1 MANLNLKAKGLNTF
15 DAIVVG
21 SGISGGWA
29 AKELCEKGLKVLLL
43 ERGRQLEHVKDYT
56 TALKAPWEVTHRG
69 ATTIAQSKEHPYLIR
84 DRVYTEFNESYW
96 AKDTESPY
104 TEKKRFDWMRA
115 DIVGGRSIMWGRG
128 SLRLSDLDFEAN
140 IKQGI
145 GIDWPIRY
153 KDLAP
158 WYDHV
163 EAFAGISGQ
172 KEGLAHL
179 PDGIFQPPM
188 EMNCF
193 EKQSK
198 ERIESAFPGRKMTIF
213 RTANLTQPIGD
224 RGKCQYRDRCSRGCP
239 FGAYF
244 SSQSSTLPA
253 AAKTGNLT
261 LVSDAIVNS
270 IIYDESK
277 NKATGVRVI
286 DKHTKEMQ
294 EFYANIIFLN
304 ASTLGS
310 TFVLMNSVSNR
321 FPQGIGNDHGVLG
334 HYLMDH
340 HFHVGASGTSD
351 EFKDKYYYGQRP
363 AGFYIPRFRNV
374 HTDDK
379 RGYIRGFGYTG
390 YSSRSGW
397 ARGIAELGIGNAFK
411 DYLSEPG
418 PWQMGL
424 MGFGECLPYEE
435 NQVILDH
442 STKDAW
448 GQPVLQF
455 NCEFKDNEKQM
466 RKDMAADAVAML
478 EAAGLKDVQAFD
490 RDSYPGM
497 AIHEMGTARM
507 GKDPRTSVLN
517 EWNQV
522 HTAKNIFVTDGA
534 CMTSSA
540 CQNPSLT
547 YMAITA
553 RAADYAVKALKRQDL

>member
-1 MANLNLKAKGLNTF
+1 MINVNGKAKELNTY

-43 ERGRQLEHVKDYT
+43 ERGKQLEHIKDYT
-56 TALKAPWEVTHRG
+56 TATQAPWEVTHRG
-69 ATTIAQSKEHPYLIR
+69 KMPLDKEKDHPYQVR
-84 DRVYTEFNESYW
+84 DRLYTEFNADYW
-96 AKDTESPY
+96 LKDSDSPY
-104 TEKKRFDWMRA
+104 KEEKRFDWMRP

-140 IKQGI
+140 AKDGI

-172 KEGLAHL
+172 KEGIPHL
-179 PDGIFQPPM
+179 PDGVFQPPM

-193 EKQSK
+193 EKQVK
-198 ERIESAFPGRKMTIF
+198 GRIEATFPGRHMTIF

-244 SSQSSTLPA
+244 STQSSTLPA
-253 AAKTGNLT
+253 AMKTGNLT
-261 LVSDAIVNS
+261 LHTDAIVNS
-270 IIYDESK
+270 IIYDEAK
-277 NKATGVRVI
+277 GKATGVRVI
-286 DKHTKEMQ
+286 DKHTKEMT
-294 EFYANIIFLN
+294 EYYARILFLN

-310 TFVLMNSVSNR
+310 TFLLMNSVSNR
-321 FPQGIGNDHGVLG
+321 FPNGLGNDSGVLG

-340 HFHVGASGTSD
+340 HFHAGASGTSD
-351 EFKDKYYYGQRP
+351 DFADKYYFGQRP
-363 AGFYIPRFRNV
+363 AGFYIPRFANV
-374 HTDDK
+374 GTDK
-379 RGYIRGFGYTG
+379 RAYLRGFGYTG

-397 ARGIAELGIGNAFK
+397 ARGIAELGIGNTFK
-411 DYLSEPG
+411 DYLSAPG

-435 NQVILDH
+435 NKVTLDH
-442 STKDAW
+442 SIKDAW
-448 GQPVLQF
+448 GQPVLKF
-455 NCEFKDNEKQM
+455 NCEFKDNERQM
-466 RKDMAADAVAML
+466 RKDMDQEAVAML
-478 EAAGLKDVQAFD
+478 EAAGLKNVQPFN

-522 HTAKNIFVTDGA
+522 HAVKNVFVTDGA

>member
-1 MANLNLKAKGLNTF
+1 MINVNGKAKELNTY

-43 ERGRQLEHVKDYT
+43 ERGKQLEHIKDYT
-56 TALKAPWEVTHRG
+56 TATKAPWEATHRG
-69 ATTIAQSKEHPYLIR
+69 KMPLDKEKDHPYQVR
-84 DRVYTEFNESYW
+84 DRLYTEFNADYW
-96 AKDTESPY
+96 LKDSDSPY
-104 TEKKRFDWMRA
+104 KEEKRFDWMRP

-140 IKQGI
+140 AKDGI

-172 KEGLAHL
+172 KEGIPHL
-179 PDGIFQPPM
+179 PDGVFQPPM

-193 EKQSK
+193 EKQVK
-198 ERIESAFPGRKMTIF
+198 GRIEATFPGRHMTIF

-224 RGKCQYRDRCSRGCP
+224 RGKCQYRDRCVRGCP

-244 SSQSSTLPA
+244 STQSSTLPA
-253 AAKTGNLT
+253 AMKTGNLT
-261 LVSDAIVNS
+261 LHTDAIVNS
-270 IIYDESK
+270 IIYDEAK
-277 NKATGVRVI
+277 GKATGVRVI
-286 DKHTKEMQ
+286 DKHTKEMT
-294 EFYANIIFLN
+294 EYYARILFLN

-310 TFVLMNSVSNR
+310 TFLLMNSVSNR
-321 FPQGIGNDHGVLG
+321 FPNGLGNDSGVLG

-340 HFHVGASGTSD
+340 HFHAGASGTSD
-351 EFKDKYYYGQRP
+351 DFADKYYFGQRP
-363 AGFYIPRFRNV
+363 AGFYIPRFANV
-374 HTDDK
+374 GADK
-379 RGYIRGFGYTG
+379 RAYLRGFGYTG

-397 ARGIAELGIGNAFK
+397 ARGIAELGIGNSFK
-411 DYLSEPG
+411 DYLSAPG

-435 NQVILDH
+435 NQVALDH
-442 STKDAW
+442 SVKDAW
-448 GQPVLQF
+448 GQPVLKF
-455 NCEFKDNEKQM
+455 NCEFKDNERQM
-466 RKDMAADAVAML
+466 RKDMDQEAVAML
-478 EAAGLKDVQAFD
+478 EAAGLKNVQPFN

-507 GKDPRTSVLN
+507 GRDPRTSVLN

-522 HTAKNIFVTDGA
+522 HAVKNVFVTDGA

>member
-1 MANLNLKAKGLNTF
+1 MINLNLKAKAANTY

-29 AKELCEKGLKVLLL
+29 AKELCEKGLKVLML
-43 ERGRQLEHVKDYT
+43 ERGKQLEHIKDYVNAT
-56 TALKAPWEVTHRG
+56 EAPWEIPLRG
-69 ATTIAQSKEHPYLIR
+69 KLTPTNKEEHPYLRREGI
-84 DRVYTEFNESYW
+84 YNGFNQSYW
-96 AKDTESPY
+96 MKDVDSPY
-104 TEKKRFDWMRA
+104 TEQKRFDWARA

-128 SLRLSDLDFEAN
+128 SLRLSDMDFEAN
-140 IKQGI
+140 AKEGI

-153 KDLAP
+153 KDIAP

-172 KEGLAHL
+172 AEGLPHL

-193 EKQSK
+193 EKQVK
-198 ERIESAFPGRKMTIF
+198 GRIEGTFPGRKMTIF

-244 SSQSSTLPA
+244 STQSSTLPA
-253 AAKTGNLT
+253 AVKTGNLT
-261 LVSDAIVNS
+261 LRPDSIVNS

-277 NKATGVRVI
+277 SKATGVRVI
-286 DKHTKEMQ
+286 DKHTKEVT
-294 EFYANIIFLN
+294 EYYARIIFLN

-310 TFVLMNSVSNR
+310 TFLLLNSTSDR
-321 FPQGIGNDHGVLG
+321 FPQGMGNDNGILG

-340 HFHVGASGTSD
+340 HFHAGASGTSD
-351 EFKDKYYYGQRP
+351 EFQDKYYYGQRP
-363 AGFYIPRFRNV
+363 AGFYIPRFRNLG
-374 HTDDK
+374 TDK
-379 RGYIRGFGYTG
+379 RSYLRGFGYTG

-397 ARGIAELGIGNAFK
+397 ARGIAELGIGGAFK
-411 DYLSEPG
+411 DYLTEPG

-424 MGFGECLPYEE
+424 MGFGECLPYHE
-435 NQVILDH
+435 NQVSLDH
-442 STKDAW
+442 SIQDAW
-448 GQPVLQF
+448 GQPVLHF
-455 NCEFKDNEKQM
+455 NCEFKENELQM
-466 RKDMAADAVAML
+466 RKDMDQDAVAML
-478 EAAGLKDVQAFD
+478 EAAGLKNVKPFN
-490 RDSYPGM
+490 RNSYPGM

-507 GKDPRTSVLN
+507 GKDPRTSILN

-522 HTAKNIFVTDGA
+522 HTAKNVFVTDGA

-547 YMAITA
+547 YMALTA
-553 RAADYAVKALKRQDL
+553 RAADHAVKELKRQEL